1 MSKKP
6 KQHPR
11 GQASYDSGLE
21 LARVLKEKALTVFSP
36 RARFLIRTAKI
47 TGTGDLNFVKE
58 AIDTQLI
65 DDTLEGLRKDSN
77 IITKE
82 RMISG
87 IISGKYKG
95 HIKDSED

>member
-1 MSKKP
+1 M
-6 KQHPR
+6 
-11 GQASYDSGLE
+11 SYDSGLE

-47 TGTGDLNFVKE
+47 TKSGDLDFVKE

-65 DDTLEGLRKDSN
+65 NDTLEGVRKDSD

-87 IISGKYKG
+87 ILSGNYKK
-95 HIKDSED
+95 HIEESKEDDND